1 MRSSKT
7 KLTITAIFLAG
18 TIGAFSVFAH
28 GGEGKG
34 MMRMMS
40 DMSLEEQEV
49 ATGEAGPAITIYKS
63 PNCGCCQSWAEH
75 LDANGFE
82 TSIVETNNLNEV
94 KQSHGVPREM
104 ASCHTALIGDLVIE
118 GHVPANDIVA
128 YLENPEFN
136 TIGLSVPGMPH
147 GTPGME
153 TGRKDDY
160 QVIAFSANGQ
170 QRVFREHKD
179 Y

>member
-1 MRSSKT
+1 MKT
-7 KLTITAIFLAG
+7 KKLALYAGVAAIVVSAGATTLA
-18 TIGAFSVFAH
+18 IQADKFAQPSVAPAER
-28 GGEGKG
+28 GE
-34 MMRMMS
+34 
-40 DMSLEEQEV
+40 
-49 ATGEAGPAITIYKS
+49 TGQAITIYKS

-75 LDANGFE
+75 LAANGFE
-82 TSIVETNNLNEV
+82 IRIVETDNLNAI
-94 KQSHGVPREM
+94 KQQHEVPRDM

-118 GHVPANDIVA
+118 GHVPANDILA
-128 YLENPEFN
+128 YLADPQFS
-136 TIGLSVPGMPH
+136 TVGLSVPGMPH

-160 QVIAFSANGQ
+160 QVIAFNANGQ

>member
-1 MRSSKT
+1 
-7 KLTITAIFLAG
+7 
-18 TIGAFSVFAH
+18 
-28 GGEGKG
+28 
-34 MMRMMS
+34 
-40 DMSLEEQEV
+40 
-49 ATGEAGPAITIYKS
+49 
-63 PNCGCCQSWAEH
+63 
-75 LDANGFE
+75 
-82 TSIVETNNLNEV
+82 
-94 KQSHGVPREM
+94 M

-128 YLENPEFN
+128 YLEDPQFN

-160 QVIAFSANGQ
+160 QVIAFNANGKQ
-170 QRVFREHKD
+170 GVFREHKD

>member
-1 MRSSKT
+1 MNMKKLALSVGLSGIVLAAGATTLAIQANESSQPAT
-7 KLTITAIFLAG
+7 AQTSNSSAGTAI
-18 TIGAFSVFAH
+18 TV
-28 GGEGKG
+28 
-34 MMRMMS
+34 
-40 DMSLEEQEV
+40 
-49 ATGEAGPAITIYKS
+49 YKS

-75 LDANGFE
+75 LEANGFE
-82 TSIVETNNLNEV
+82 TTIVETDDLNAI
-94 KQSHGVPREM
+94 KQQHDVPRDM

-128 YLENPEFN
+128 YLEDPQFN

-160 QVIAFSANGQ
+160 QVIAFNANGKQ
-170 QRVFREHKD
+170 GVFREHKD